1 MKQDRKPPRGTP
13 KLREKAEALLQSKT
27 PGVHD
32 LSHDEISRLVHELQV
47 HQIEL
52 EMQNDELR
60 RGQIALEEASRKYS
74 DFYDFAPVGFL
85 TLDESGLI
93 REVNLTAASQLG
105 VTRRHLVNKPFR
117 FFIGVEERNR
127 FRLYLKRVFQET
139 GPQPGEIKLHRP
151 DGGSFFAHLDSV
163 AVTDI
168 SGARVC
174 RTSITDI
181 SDLKLAEE
189 KLQASERLFA
199 SFVGH
204 LPSVAVIRDL
214 EGRYLFANAAWEQA
228 FQKRRE
234 EWLGKTSEELW
245 PPEVSAKFREQD
257 RIVIESKE
265 ALQTLG
271 SLRHPDGLHQWIS
284 HRFPI
289 ADQDGQ
295 PVMIG
300 INAIDVT
307 EPMAVKARLEQV
319 LDSGPAAIYT
329 CDIGRDFTLSYLSEN
344 IKMLV
349 GWEARDFLTDS
360 RFWLQHVHPEDR
372 PWVCQ
377 RLELPWPQDR
387 QTYEYRFLAKDGA
400 YRWMHDDVR
409 LVRDADGKPVE
420 MAGVWMDIT
429 DSKRMEEALRV
440 SLRFLE
446 IVHNFTDIDSLLTAF
461 VSEIKNYTG
470 CEAVGIRG
478 LDAAGVMPY
487 QTSHGFTPH
496 CSESESP
503 LSIHTDHCMC
513 TNVVKGACDP
523 KLPFYTAGGSFWMNH
538 TTRFLATAS
547 EQDHWRIRKVCNL
560 EGYESVAM
568 IPIRWG
574 DQILGLIHI
583 ADPQENMV
591 PLELVQMLEKAAMQ
605 LGTAF
610 ERVRAEQALRES
622 EAKYR
627 LLVNQI
633 PAVVFKGYQDWSVD
647 FFDRKIEKLTGYPKA
662 EFDSRQ
668 LKWRDLVLPEDL
680 DMALGAFKQALETD
694 KSYVREYRI
703 RKKDDAIA
711 WIQAR
716 GQIFCDAAG
725 QVDYV
730 SGVFYDI
737 TARKQAEEALRETRN
752 YLENL
757 IDYANAPIIVW
768 DAESRITRFNHAF
781 ENLTGYTAHEVIGQK
796 LNLLFPE
803 ASREESLRQIASTS
817 SGERWESVEIPIL
830 RKDGDIRIALWN
842 SANIHAKDGATL
854 VATIA
859 QGQDI
864 TARKEAETIIEKERQ
879 RFFSLLEM
887 LPASVCLVAPDLSLP
902 FANRQFREIFGDPR
916 NHTCHELMHGRP
928 TPCDDCNAREILAT
942 QKPVE
947 WERTSPQGRTYQ
959 VHSYPFNDID
969 GSPMVLKLGM
979 DITARK
985 ETETIIRQ
993 ERQRFFSLLD
1003 MLPAFVALLA
1013 PDRTVPFVNRQFR
1026 EIFGDPEG
1034 RLCHELILDRSEP
1047 CEGCLALP
1055 VFETRQPVDYEW
1067 TSPQGKTYQIYDYP
1081 FADIDGSPMVLELGM
1096 DITARK
1102 ALEAQLLQAQ
1112 KMEAVGRLAGGV
1124 AHDFN
1129 NLLMAIM
1136 GYSELIRTSLVREDP
1151 LYKYS
1156 EDILKATER
1165 AASLTQQLLAF
1176 SRQQVMQPQVLN
1188 LNRVVADL
1196 EKMLR
1201 RLIGEHIELEIADG
1215 PDLGPV
1221 KAAPGQIN
1229 QIIMNLA
1236 VNARDAMPKGGRL
1249 IMTTDNIE
1257 FTVSHKCRFENL
1269 PPGRYVRLTVTDTGS
1284 GMDGETLDHIFEPFF
1299 TTKEVGKGTGLGLPM
1314 VYGIVRQNG
1323 GCVDVES
1330 RPGQGATFTIF
1341 LPRIE
1346 AAVKAPGARVSLA
1359 AKLEGSET
1367 ILVVEDEDAL
1377 RTLLCRFF
1385 RLYGYNVL
1393 EARHGGEALLIC
1405 ERHSGPIHLMITDVV
1420 MPQMSG
1426 KELADR
1432 LAPLHPEMTVF
1443 FMSGYTDSDL
1453 SGYGAPESSQYFI
1466 PKPFRPMD
1474 LVKKV
1479 RDFLDASGGVKV

>member
-1 MKQDRKPPRGTP
+1 MGQDRKASGGTH
-13 KLREKAEALLQSKT
+13 KLREKAEARLQAET
-27 PGVHD
+27 PGVQDFSLDEMHILIHD
-32 LSHDEISRLVHELQV
+32 LQV

-52 EMQNDELR
+52 EMQNEALR
-60 RGQIALEEASRKYS
+60 QSQISLEEANRKYS

-105 VTRRHLVNKPFR
+105 ATRRHLVDKPFR
-117 FFIGVEERNR
+117 FFIEVEDRKR
-127 FRLYLKRVFQET
+127 FHLYLKRVFQEP

-151 DGGSFFAHLDSV
+151 DGGSFFARLNSV
-163 AVTDI
+163 AVTDV

-181 SDLKLAEE
+181 SDLKQAEQ

-228 FQKRRE
+228 FQKSRA

-245 PPEVSAKFREQD
+245 SPEVAAKFREQD
-257 RIVIESKE
+257 RLVIESGE

-271 SLRHPDGLHQWIS
+271 FLRHPDGLHQWIS

-289 ADQDGQ
+289 ADQDGHT
-295 PVMIG
+295 VMIG
-300 INAIDVT
+300 TNAIDVT
-307 EPMAVKARLEQV
+307 EPMATKARLEQV

-329 CDIGRDFTLSYLSEN
+329 CDPGRDFAFSYISEN
-344 IKMLV
+344 IKTVV
-349 GWEARDFLTDS
+349 GWEAREFLANS

-372 PWVCQ
+372 PRVSK
-377 RLELPWPQDR
+377 RLEFPSSEDR

-400 YRWMHDDVR
+400 YRWIHDEVR

-420 MAGVWMDIT
+420 IAGLWVDIT
-429 DSKRMEEALRV
+429 GSKRTEEALRV

-446 IVHNFTDIDSLLTAF
+446 LVHNFTDITSLLTAF

-470 CEAVGIRG
+470 CEAVGIRL
-478 LDAAGVMPY
+478 LDAAGGIPY
-487 QTSHGFTPH
+487 QAHDGFRPQFF
-496 CSESESP
+496 ESETP
-503 LSIHTDHCMC
+503 LSIRTDQCMC
-513 TNVVKGACDP
+513 INVIKGEG
-523 KLPFYTAGGSFWMNH
+523 KSTLPFYTAGGSFWMND
-538 TTRFLATAS
+538 TTRFLAAVS
-547 EQDHWRIRKVCNL
+547 EEDKERTRNICNQ
-560 EGYESVAM
+560 EGYESVAL

-583 ADPQENMV
+583 ADPRENMV
-591 PLELVQMLEKAAMQ
+591 PLELVQVLEKAALQ
-605 LGTAF
+605 LGTAL
-610 ERVRAEQALRES
+610 ERVKAEQALRES
-622 EAKYR
+622 EANYR

-633 PAVVFKGYQDWSVD
+633 PAVVFKGYRDWSVD
-647 FFDRKIEKLTGYPKA
+647 FFDRKIEHLTGYSKA

-668 LKWRDLVLPEDL
+668 LKWCDLILPEDRDRARGL
-680 DMALGAFKQALETD
+680 FKQALKID

-703 RKKDDAIA
+703 RKKNGKIA

-716 GQIFCDAAG
+716 GQIFTDAAG
-725 QVDYV
+725 QVDHV
-730 SGVFYDI
+730 SGVFFDI
-737 TARKQAEEALRETRN
+737 TARKEAEETLYETRN

-781 ENLTGYTAHEVIGQK
+781 ENLTGFTANEVIGQK
-796 LNLLFPE
+796 LDLLFPE
-803 ASREESLRQIASTS
+803 ASREESLGKIASTS

-842 SANIHAKDGATL
+842 SANIHAEDGATL

-864 TARKEAETIIEKERQ
+864 TARKAAETIIHQERQ

-887 LPASVCLVAPDLSLP
+887 LPA
-902 FANRQFREIFGDPR
+902 
-916 NHTCHELMHGRP
+916 
-928 TPCDDCNAREILAT
+928 
-942 QKPVE
+942 
-947 WERTSPQGRTYQ
+947 
-959 VHSYPFNDID
+959 
-969 GSPMVLKLGM
+969 
-979 DITARK
+979 
-985 ETETIIRQ
+985 
-993 ERQRFFSLLD
+993 
-1003 MLPAFVALLA
+1003 FVALLA
-1013 PDRTVPFVNRQFR
+1013 PDRTLPFVNRQFR
-1026 EIFGDPEG
+1026 ETFGDPEG
-1034 RLCHELILDRSEP
+1034 RVCHELLFSRPEP
-1047 CEGCLALP
+1047 CEGCQTLP
-1055 VFETRQPVDYEW
+1055 IFETRQPVDYEW
-1067 TSPQGKTYQIYDYP
+1067 TSPQGRTYQIYDYP

-1096 DITARK
+1096 DITERK
-1102 ALEAQLLQAQ
+1102 TLEAQLLQAQ

-1136 GYSELIRTSLVREDP
+1136 GYSELIRTSLIKDDP

-1188 LNRVVADL
+1188 LNRVAGEL

-1201 RLIGEHIELEIADG
+1201 RLIGEHIEIEIVSG
-1215 PDLGPV
+1215 PDLGMV
-1221 KAAPGQIN
+1221 KADPGQIS

-1236 VNARDAMPKGGRL
+1236 VNARDAMPTGGRL
-1249 IMTTDNIE
+1249 ILATDNIE
-1257 FTVSHKCRFENL
+1257 FTATHQCRFENI
-1269 PPGRYVRLTVTDTGS
+1269 PPGRYIRLMVTDTGS
-1284 GMDGETLDHIFEPFF
+1284 GMDAETLTHIFEPFF

-1314 VYGIVRQNG
+1314 VYGIVKQNG
-1323 GCVDVES
+1323 GCIDVES
-1330 RPGQGATFTIF
+1330 QPGQGASFKIF
-1341 LPRIE
+1341 LPRLE
-1346 AAVKAPGARVSLA
+1346 AAVEAPGGRVSLA

-1377 RTLLCRFF
+1377 RTLLVRFF

-1405 ERHSGPIHLMITDVV
+1405 ERHPGPIHLMITDVV

-1426 KELADR
+1426 KELAER
-1432 LAPLHPEMTVF
+1432 LALLHPEMAVF
-1443 FMSGYTDSDL
+1443 FMSGYTGSDL
-1453 SGYGAPESSQYFI
+1453 TGYGAPESNSHFI
-1466 PKPFRPMD
+1466 SKPFRPMD

-1479 RDFLDASGGVKV
+1479 RDFLDDSRGGSADTNLGSKK

>member
-1 MKQDRKPPRGTP
+1 MKQDRKPPRGAP
-13 KLREKAEALLQSKT
+13 DLREKAEARLQPET

-32 LSHDEISRLVHELQV
+32 LSHEEISILVHELQV

-60 RGQIALEEASRKYS
+60 RGQISLEEANRKYS

-85 TLDESGLI
+85 TLDESGII
-93 REVNLTAASQLG
+93 RELNLTAARQLG
-105 VTRRHLVNKPFR
+105 VARRHLADKPFR
-117 FFIGVEERNR
+117 FSIAVEDRNR
-127 FRLYLKRVFQET
+127 FRLYLKRVFQEP
-139 GPQPGEIKLHRP
+139 GPHPGEIKLQRP
-151 DGGSFFAHLDSV
+151 DGGSFSARIDSV

-168 SGARVC
+168 SDARVC

-181 SDLKLAEE
+181 SDLKQAEE
-189 KLQASERLFA
+189 KLQDSERLFA

-204 LPSVAVIRDL
+204 LPSVVVIRDL
-214 EGRYLFANAAWEQA
+214 EGRCLFANAAWEQT
-228 FQKRRE
+228 FRKSRE

-245 PPEVSAKFREQD
+245 PPEVAAKFRQQD
-257 RIVIESKE
+257 RLVIESGE

-289 ADQDGQ
+289 VDQDGQ

-307 EPMAVKARLEQV
+307 EPMAIKARLEQV

-329 CDIGRDFTLSYLSEN
+329 CDPGRGFALSYISEN
-344 IKMLV
+344 TKTLV
-349 GWEARDFLTDS
+349 GWEAREFLADS

-372 PWVCQ
+372 PWVCK
-377 RLELPWPQDR
+377 RLELPWPEDR
-387 QTYEYRFLAKDGA
+387 QTFEYRFLAQDGA

-409 LVRDADGKPVE
+409 LLRDADGKPVE
-420 MAGVWMDIT
+420 ITGLWMDIT
-429 DSKRMEEALRV
+429 DSKRIEEALRV

-446 IVHNFTDIDSLLTAF
+446 LVHNFTDINSLLSAF

-470 CEAVGIRG
+470 CDAVGIRV
-478 LDAAGVMPY
+478 LDADGRIPY
-487 QTSHGFTPH
+487 QAYEGFRQQFY
-496 CSESESP
+496 ESESP
-503 LSIHTDHCMC
+503 LSTLTDECMC
-513 TNVVKGACDP
+513 IRVIKGEADP
-523 KLPFYTAGGSFWMNH
+523 RLFFYTSAGSFYVNN
-538 TTRFLATAS
+538 TTRFLATVSDA
-547 EQDHWRIRKVCNL
+547 EKGVTRNVCNQ
-560 EGYESVAM
+560 EGYESLAL

-583 ADPQENMV
+583 ADRRENMV
-591 PLELVQMLEKAAMQ
+591 PLELVEMLEKAALQ

-610 ERVRAEQALRES
+610 ERVKAEAARRES

-668 LKWRDLVLPEDL
+668 LKWCDLVHPEDL
-680 DMALGAFKQALETD
+680 DMFRGAFKQALNND

-703 RKKDDAIA
+703 RKKDGEIA

-716 GQIFCDAAG
+716 GQIFCDVAD
-725 QVDYV
+725 QVEYV
-730 SGVFYDI
+730 SGVFFDI
-737 TARKQAEEALRETRN
+737 TARK
-752 YLENL
+752 
-757 IDYANAPIIVW
+757 V
-768 DAESRITRFNHAF
+768 
-781 ENLTGYTAHEVIGQK
+781 
-796 LNLLFPE
+796 
-803 ASREESLRQIASTS
+803 
-817 SGERWESVEIPIL
+817 
-830 RKDGDIRIALWN
+830 
-842 SANIHAKDGATL
+842 
-854 VATIA
+854 
-859 QGQDI
+859 
-864 TARKEAETIIEKERQ
+864 AETLIQ
-879 RFFSLLEM
+879 
-887 LPASVCLVAPDLSLP
+887 
-902 FANRQFREIFGDPR
+902 
-916 NHTCHELMHGRP
+916 
-928 TPCDDCNAREILAT
+928 
-942 QKPVE
+942 
-947 WERTSPQGRTYQ
+947 
-959 VHSYPFNDID
+959 
-969 GSPMVLKLGM
+969 
-979 DITARK
+979 
-985 ETETIIRQ
+985 Q

-1003 MLPAFVALLA
+1003 MLPATVCLVA
-1013 PDRTVPFVNRQFR
+1013 PDHTLPFANRQFR
-1026 EIFGDPEG
+1026 EVFGGPQG
-1034 RLCHELILDRSEP
+1034 RTCHELIHGKPMP
-1047 CEGCLALP
+1047 CDECNLREIL
-1055 VFETRQPVDYEW
+1055 ETRKPVEW
-1067 TSPQGKTYQIYDYP
+1067 ERTSLEGRIYHVYNYP
-1081 FADIDGSPMVLELGM
+1081 FADIDGSPMILKLGI
-1096 DITARK
+1096 DITSRK

-1156 EDILKATER
+1156 DDILKATER

-1176 SRQQVMQPQVLN
+1176 SRRQVMQPQVLN

-1201 RLIGEHIELEIADG
+1201 RLIGEHIELEIVAG
-1215 PDLGPV
+1215 PELGAV
-1221 KAAPGQIN
+1221 KADPGQIN

-1236 VNARDAMPKGGRL
+1236 VNARDAMPKGGQL

-1257 FTVSHKCRFENL
+1257 FTTSHKCHFEDL
-1269 PPGRYVRLTVTDTGS
+1269 PSGRYVRLTVTDTGG

-1314 VYGIVRQNG
+1314 VYGIVKQNG

-1330 RPGQGATFTIF
+1330 RPGQGATFKIY

-1346 AAVKAPGARVSLA
+1346 AAVEAPGARVSLA

-1385 RLYGYNVL
+1385 RLYGYKVL
-1393 EARHGGEALLIC
+1393 EARHGGEALLTC
-1405 ERHSGPIHLMITDVV
+1405 ERHPGPIHLMITDVV

-1432 LAPLHPEMTVF
+1432 LVPLHPEMTVF

-1453 SGYGAPESSQYFI
+1453 SEYGAPESSQHFI

-1479 RDFLDASGGVKV
+1479 RDFLDASGGVKAQP

>member
-1 MKQDRKPPRGTP
+1 MKQDRKPARETP
-13 KLREKAEALLQSKT
+13 KLREKAEARLRSEM
-27 PGVHD
+27 PGVQD
-32 LSHDEISRLVHELQV
+32 LSHDEISVLVHELQV

-60 RGQIALEEASRKYS
+60 RGQISLEEANRKYS

-105 VTRRHLVNKPFR
+105 VSRRHLVDKPFR
-117 FFIGVEERNR
+117 FFIEVDDRGR
-127 FRLYLKRVFQET
+127 FRHYLKRVFQEP
-139 GPQPGEIKLHRP
+139 GPQSGEIKLQRP

-163 AVTDI
+163 AVTDV

-181 SDLKLAEE
+181 SDLKRTEE
-189 KLQASERLFA
+189 KLHASERLFA

-214 EGRYLFANAAWEQA
+214 EGRCLFANAAWEQT
-228 FQKRRE
+228 FQKSRE

-245 PPEVSAKFREQD
+245 PPEVAAKFRGQD
-257 RIVIESKE
+257 RLVIETGKP
-265 ALQTLG
+265 LQTLG

-289 ADQDGQ
+289 VDQDGHT
-295 PVMIG
+295 VMIG

-307 EPMAVKARLEQV
+307 EPMATKARLEQV

-329 CDIGRDFTLSYLSEN
+329 IEPGEDFALSYISEN
-344 IKMLV
+344 TKTLV
-349 GWEARDFLTDS
+349 GWEARDFLTDP

-372 PWVCQ
+372 PWVCK
-377 RLELPWPQDR
+377 RLEFPWPQDR
-387 QTYEYRFLAKDGA
+387 QTFEYRFLAQDGA

-409 LVRDADGKPVE
+409 LMRDADGKPVKIS
-420 MAGVWMDIT
+420 GVWMDIT
-429 DSKRMEEALRV
+429 ARRQMEQELEEAHNRLQTLIQAAPLPIV
-440 SLRFLE
+440 TVDLE
-446 IVHNFTDIDSLLTAF
+446 GHVAQWNPAAERTFGWEEAEVMGRLIPIIPQGHQEEFRQILAGHLAGKSFAGLELKGQRKDDSLLD
-461 VSEIKNYTG
+461 
-470 CEAVGIRG
+470 IR
-478 LDAAGVMPY
+478 LSCAPLYD
-487 QTSHGFTPH
+487 SHG
-496 CSESESP
+496 E
-503 LSIHTDHCMC
+503 II
-513 TNVVKGACDP
+513 
-523 KLPFYTAGGSFWMNH
+523 GG
-538 TTRFLATAS
+538 
-547 EQDHWRIRKVCNL
+547 
-560 EGYESVAM
+560 
-568 IPIRWG
+568 
-574 DQILGLIHI
+574 I
-583 ADPQENMV
+583 AVMEDITVQKQVQE
-591 PLELVQMLEKAAMQ
+591 
-605 LGTAF
+605 
-610 ERVRAEQALRES
+610 ALRES
-622 EAKYR
+622 EAKFRASFDQAPIGAAIVSLDYRFQRVNDELCRLTGYSAAELTSRTFLDITHPEDMAKSKKQGERLVREEIEPYQVEKRYIRKDGETVWVSLSVRMVKDAQGAPLYFLSNMENITASRRAQEALKESENRYR

-647 FFDRKIEKLTGYPKA
+647 FFDRKIEKLTGYSKE

-668 LKWRDLVLPEDL
+668 LKWCDLILPEDL
-680 DMALGAFKQALETD
+680 DMARGLFLQALKTD

-703 RKKDDAIA
+703 RKKDGEIA

-716 GQIFCDAAG
+716 GQIFCDAAS

-730 SGVFYDI
+730 SGVFFDI
-737 TARKQAEEALRETRN
+737 TARKA
-752 YLENL
+752 
-757 IDYANAPIIVW
+757 
-768 DAESRITRFNHAF
+768 
-781 ENLTGYTAHEVIGQK
+781 
-796 LNLLFPE
+796 
-803 ASREESLRQIASTS
+803 
-817 SGERWESVEIPIL
+817 
-830 RKDGDIRIALWN
+830 
-842 SANIHAKDGATL
+842 
-854 VATIA
+854 
-859 QGQDI
+859 
-864 TARKEAETIIEKERQ
+864 AETII
-879 RFFSLLEM
+879 
-887 LPASVCLVAPDLSLP
+887 
-902 FANRQFREIFGDPR
+902 
-916 NHTCHELMHGRP
+916 H
-928 TPCDDCNAREILAT
+928 
-942 QKPVE
+942 
-947 WERTSPQGRTYQ
+947 
-959 VHSYPFNDID
+959 
-969 GSPMVLKLGM
+969 
-979 DITARK
+979 
-985 ETETIIRQ
+985 Q

-1013 PDRTVPFVNRQFR
+1013 PDRTLPFVNRQFR
-1026 EIFGDPEG
+1026 ETFGDPEG
-1034 RLCHELILDRSEP
+1034 RVCHELILSRPEP
-1047 CEGCLALP
+1047 CEGCQALP

-1067 TSPQGKTYQIYDYP
+1067 TSPQGKTYQIHDYP

-1136 GYSELIRTSLVREDP
+1136 GYSELIRTSLVKEDP

-1176 SRQQVMQPQVLN
+1176 SRRQVMQPQVLN

-1201 RLIGEHIELEIADG
+1201 RLIGEHIELEIVAG
-1215 PDLGPV
+1215 PELGAV
-1221 KAAPGQIN
+1221 KADPGQIN

-1236 VNARDAMPKGGRL
+1236 VNARDAMPKGGQL
-1249 IMTTDNIE
+1249 ILATDNIE
-1257 FTVSHKCRFENL
+1257 FTASHKCRFEDL

-1284 GMDGETLDHIFEPFF
+1284 GMDAETLDHIFEPFF

-1314 VYGIVRQNG
+1314 VYGIVKQNG

-1330 RPGQGATFTIF
+1330 QPGQGATFKIY

-1346 AAVKAPGARVSLA
+1346 AAVEAPGARVSLA

-1385 RLYGYNVL
+1385 RLYGYNVM

-1405 ERHSGPIHLMITDVV
+1405 ERHPGPIHLMVTDVV

-1453 SGYGAPESSQYFI
+1453 TGYGAPESSQHFI

-1479 RDFLDASGGVKV
+1479 RDFLDASRGVTA